1 MSKVKCYSIDIKNNV
16 MDPLKAGDDFN
27 KITEILKK
35 YNVLGVSIENV
46 EKISHCLFPDIT
58 ERYFAF
64 EELIKAKIE
73 CEMNPF
79 TFWVDEKYMK

>member
-1 MSKVKCYSIDIKNNV
+1 MSYMKCYSIDIKNNV

-35 YNVLGVSIENV
+35 HNVLCVSIESV
-46 EKISHCLFPDIT
+46 EKISHCLFSDIT
-58 ERYFAF
+58 ERYFAY
-64 EELIKAKIE
+64 EELRKAKIE

-79 TFWVDEKYMK
+79 TFWVDAKYMK